1 MLALERAFP
10 NYQHAPATTNE
21 VLSVTR
27 IVGLVRRDLCFP
39 ELAVRGWPAEAR
51 TVMAMPEASI
61 HENACAIATQNKVRP
76 SRKSGNV
83 KTIPEA
89 VRKQHS
95 PYGLFRLR
103 VGAANPRHAQAA
115 LGRRENVSH
124 ASARGPAT
132 SKV

>member
-1 MLALERAFP
+1 MLAFERAFP

-21 VLSVTR
+21 VFSVTR

-39 ELAVRGWPAEAR
+39 ELAVSGWPAEAR

-61 HENACAIATQNKVRP
+61 HENACVIPTQNKVRL
-76 SRKSGNV
+76 SRKCGNM
-83 KTIPEA
+83 KAIPEA
-89 VRKQHS
+89 VCKQHL

-115 LGRRENVSH
+115 LRRRENVSH
-124 ASARGPAT
+124 ASARWTAT
-132 SKV
+132 S